1 MSEWK
6 CYWNDRLVIRAKRE
20 PNELM
25 FKGKRVG
32 NSCPLTHEERREY
45 VEKGAV
51 AAVALI
57 KTRRKCD
64 LRTAL
69 DLLNKARGG
78 EYCILKQQQR
88 RAS

>member
-1 MSEWK
+1 MTDWK
-6 CYWNDRLVIRAKRE
+6 CYWNDRLVIRARRE

-32 NSCPLTHEERREY
+32 SSCLLTHEERQEY
-45 VEKGAV
+45 VEKGAT
-51 AAVALI
+51 AAVVLI
-57 KTRRKCD
+57 KSRRKCN

-78 EYCILKQQQR
+78 EYQALKQQQR
-88 RAS
+88 RIA